1 MMDAPFVFGKIAGG
15 DNFIDRTEDTKL
27 LSANFRA
34 LTNTILISPRRW
46 GKSSLVCKAAADAM
60 EKDKNLRVV
69 LVDIFNVRSEEEF
82 YSKLATEV
90 IRQTASTMDNVLVT
104 IKKYASAIVSGISFG
119 DATASYSVQFKI
131 NEPMK
136 SSDEILDL
144 PEKIASDKG
153 IKIVLCV
160 DEFQQIGAFDDPR
173 SFQANLRSKWQLHK
187 NVSYCLYGSRRHMMM
202 EVFGKVS
209 MPFYKFGDLR
219 FLKKID
225 RTYWLEYIP
234 RQFSKTGKT
243 IDSQSCE
250 RLVCLADNNPYYV
263 QQLSQTAW
271 MLTEHHCSL
280 PLVEEAFDS
289 VLSQMGEL
297 NRALT
302 QTLTIS
308 QQNLLHAMVSGEKEL
323 SSKRVLDTYDLK
335 SSTNVSRARKALV
348 EKDILDDFGKE
359 YTFEDPLYECWLRT
373 VWFRR

>member
-1 MMDAPFVFGKIAGG
+1 MDAPFVFGRIADG
-15 DNFIDRTEDTKL
+15 DNFIDRIEDTKW

-46 GKSSLVCKAAADAM
+46 GKSSLVCKAAVDAM
-60 EKDKNLRVV
+60 AKDKNLKVV

-90 IRQTASTMDNVLVT
+90 IRQTASTMDSVLAT

-131 NEPMK
+131 NEPKK
-136 SSDEILDL
+136 SSEEILDL
-144 PEKIASDKG
+144 PERIASGKG
-153 IKIVLCV
+153 IKIVLCI
-160 DEFQQIGAFDDPR
+160 DEFQQIGSFDDPR
-173 SFQANLRSKWQLHK
+173 SFQANLRSRWQLHR

-225 RTYWLEYIP
+225 RSYWLDYIP
-234 RQFSKTGKT
+234 RQFDRTGKS
-243 IDSQSCE
+243 IASEACE
-250 RLVCLADNNPYYV
+250 RLVDLADNNPYYV

-271 MLTEHHCSL
+271 MLTEDRCSV
-280 PLVEEAFDS
+280 PLVKNAFEC
-289 VLSQMGEL
+289 VLAQMGEL

-302 QTLTIS
+302 RTLTIS

-323 SSKRVLDTYDLK
+323 SSKRVIDAYDLK
-335 SSTNVSRARKALV
+335 SSTNVSRARKSLV

-359 YTFEDPLYECWLRT
+359 YTFEDPLYEYWLRT
-373 VWFRR
+373 VWFGR

>member
-1 MMDAPFVFGKIAGG
+1 MDAPFVFGRIADG
-15 DNFIDRTEDTKL
+15 DNFIDRIDDTKW

-60 EKDKNLRVV
+60 GKDKKLKVV
-69 LVDIFNVRSEEEF
+69 LVDIFNVRSEDEF

-90 IRQTASTMDNVLVT
+90 IRQTASTMDSVLAT

-119 DATASYSVQFKI
+119 DATSSYSVQFKI
-131 NEPMK
+131 NEPKK

-144 PEKIASDKG
+144 PERIASGKG
-153 IKIVLCV
+153 IKIVLCI
-160 DEFQQIGAFDDPR
+160 DEFQQIGSFDDPR
-173 SFQANLRSKWQLHK
+173 SFQANLRSRWQLHR

-225 RTYWLEYIP
+225 RSYWLDYIP
-234 RQFSKTGKT
+234 RQFDKTGKSIAT
-243 IDSQSCE
+243 EACE
-250 RLVCLADNNPYYV
+250 QLVDLADNNPYYV

-271 MLTEHHCSL
+271 MLTEDHCS
-280 PLVEEAFDS
+280 VSVVMDAFEC
-289 VLSQMGEL
+289 VLAQIGEL

-302 QTLTIS
+302 RTLTIS
-308 QQNLLHAMVSGEKEL
+308 QQNLLHAMVAGEKEL
-323 SSKRVLDTYDLK
+323 SSKKVIDAYDLK

-359 YTFEDPLYECWLRT
+359 YTFEDPLYEYWLRT
-373 VWFRR
+373 VWFGR

>member
-1 MMDAPFVFGKIAGG
+1 MDAPFVFGKIADG
-15 DNFIDRTEDTKL
+15 DNFIDRIEDTKW

-46 GKSSLVCKAAADAM
+46 GKSSLVCKAAVDAM
-60 EKDKNLRVV
+60 AKDKNLKVV

-90 IRQTASTMDNVLVT
+90 IRQTASTMDSVLAT
-104 IKKYASAIVSGISFG
+104 IKNYASAIVSGISFG

-131 NEPMK
+131 NETKK
-136 SSDEILDL
+136 SAEEILDL
-144 PEKIASDKG
+144 PERIASGKG
-153 IKIVLCV
+153 IKIVLCI
-160 DEFQQIGAFDDPR
+160 DEFQQIGSFDDPR
-173 SFQANLRSKWQLHK
+173 SFQANLRSRWQLHR

-225 RTYWLEYIP
+225 RSYWLDYIP
-234 RQFSKTGKT
+234 RQFDKTGKS
-243 IDSQSCE
+243 IAPEACE
-250 RLVCLADNNPYYV
+250 RLVGLADNNPYYV

-271 MLTEHHCSL
+271 MLTEDHCSAS
-280 PLVEEAFDS
+280 VVMDAFEC
-289 VLSQMGEL
+289 VLAQIGEL

-302 QTLTIS
+302 RTLTIS

-323 SSKRVLDTYDLK
+323 SSKKVIDAYDLK
-335 SSTNVSRARKALV
+335 SSTNVSRAKKALV

-359 YTFEDPLYECWLRT
+359 YTFEDPLYEYWLRT
-373 VWFRR
+373 VWFGR

>member
-1 MMDAPFVFGKIAGG
+1 MGSPFVFGKIADG
-15 DNFIDRTEDTKL
+15 DNFIDRTEDTKW

-60 EKDKNLRVV
+60 VKDKNLKVV
-69 LVDIFNVRSEEEF
+69 FLDIFNVRSEEEF

-90 IRQTASTMDNVLVT
+90 IRQTSSTADSILAT
-104 IKKYASAIVSGISFG
+104 IKKYAAAIVSGISFG

-131 NEPMK
+131 NEPKK
-136 SSDEILDL
+136 SADEILNL
-144 PEKIASDKG
+144 PERIASEKG
-153 IKIVLCV
+153 IRIVLCI
-160 DEFQQIGAFDDPR
+160 DEFQQIGSFDDPR
-173 SFQANLRSKWQLHK
+173 SFQANLRSRWQLHR

-225 RTYWLEYIP
+225 RSYWLDYIP
-234 RQFSKTGKT
+234 RQFDKTGKS
-243 IDSQSCE
+243 IVPEACE
-250 RLVCLADNNPYYV
+250 QLVNLADNNPYYV

-271 MLTEHHCSL
+271 MLTEKHCSV
-280 PLVEEAFDS
+280 PVVMDAFEC
-289 VLSQMGEL
+289 VLAQIGEL

-302 QTLTIS
+302 RTLTIS

-323 SSKRVLDTYDLK
+323 SSKRVIDEYDLK
-335 SSTNVSRARKALV
+335 SSTNVSRVRKALV

-359 YTFEDPLYECWLRT
+359 YTFEDPLYEYWLRT
-373 VWFRR
+373 VWFGR